1 MVLDGNVNSDSPENP
16 TRTIHIMN
24 DMPTD
29 GELPEADS
37 TPMGFFILGQFF
49 RVSIMVLQRSLI
61 CRKKVK

>member
-1 MVLDGNVNSDSPENP
+1 
-16 TRTIHIMN
+16 MN